1 VYSYPEL
8 LHAEDDAW
16 SVKGVTDVDDKLLV
30 GPLAEAIADS
40 DIASQCIEALNRDS
54 HVPKGSITVEVRQG
68 WVTMYGRVRH
78 HFERVSAKHDIGRVA
93 GVLGITDT
101 VSIDGDPIP
110 SDVSARITTAL
121 ERSSLLHDAEIE
133 VSNTGSVI
141 YLDGQVASYAARQK
155 AEDVAWSAPG
165 VTDVVDRLRLTY

>member
-1 VYSYPEL
+1 
-8 LHAEDDAW
+8 
-16 SVKGVTDVDDKLLV
+16 
-30 GPLAEAIADS
+30 
-40 DIASQCIEALNRDS
+40 
-54 HVPKGSITVEVRQG
+54 
-68 WVTMYGRVRH
+68 MYGRVRH
-78 HFERVSAKHDIGRVA
+78 HFERVSAKHDIGRVS

-121 ERSSLLHDAEIE
+121 GRSSLLHDAEIE